1 MLSWFPG
8 AAPETVGATGA
19 FSSTLGKD
27 NCGTSSGSS
36 SSTGAAGTTGVGSA
50 GRASSSG
57 APGLPGTVSPSVLL
71 ESLVVSS
78 YNSCEESWRE
88 TISTSRSGCVVLFKI
103 SGYLILILFDFLT
116 KRSVETIENPVLFIS
131 RFYLHRH
138 RLLLSG
144 QLIDHG
150 LTGIHEFK
158 FFLWWKKSI
167 TSAYESNLINQQ

>member
-1 MLSWFPG
+1 MISWGRTWNCRCHRCLLLNLRQRQLWHF
-8 AAPETVGATGA
+8 
-19 FSSTLGKD
+19 FWKLIFDRSSR
-27 NCGTSSGSS
+27 
-36 SSTGAAGTTGVGSA
+36 TTGVGSA